1 MAYNCLTI
9 TKKGEASMEI
19 GDKVKVI
26 NQEITG
32 TITEYCGNS
41 FVIVDD
47 SAETLDDR
55 LEYKKSELKLI
66 K

>member
-1 MAYNCLTI
+1 
-9 TKKGEASMEI
+9 MEI

-32 TITEYCGNS
+32 TIVKYYGNS
-41 FVIVDD
+41 FVIIDD
-47 SAETLDDR
+47 GAETLDDR

-66 K
+66 FGEFAPTMT

>member
-1 MAYNCLTI
+1 
-9 TKKGEASMEI
+9 MEI

-32 TITEYCGNS
+32 TIVEYCGNS
-41 FVIVDD
+41 FVIIDD
-47 SAETLDDR
+47 GAETLDDR

>member
-1 MAYNCLTI
+1 MKVL
-9 TKKGEASMEI
+9 KPRKEQASMEI

-32 TITEYCGNS
+32 TIVKYYGNS
-41 FVIVDD
+41 FVIIDD
-47 SAETLDDR
+47 SAETLDDK